1 MEHMLIPPGGQMR
14 NYSGHYLSLSQKL
27 ECDIWDHSTWRLKGT
42 SEDFPWRSNAELLW
56 AIFLSLSVKSLK
68 RFWESC
74 NNICQLL
81 HSLKGASLLSHLH
94 SSQKGKHNDV
104 FQGILLTVFQLER
117 SYQLRYFQRIHPTVF
132 QLQKGHRKTFFSEI
146 IHRLYSILARI
157 RRILLTVTYST
168 TVER

>member
-1 MEHMLIPPGGQMR
+1 MFCLKVLVVDITSNSIYSIVTYETIQNGGTMEHMLIPPDGQMR

-68 RFWESC
+68 RFQESC

-81 HSLKGASLLSHLH
+81 HSLKGASLLSHLY
-94 SSQKGKHNDV
+94 SSQKGKNNYVV
-104 FQGILLTVFQLER
+104 F
-117 SYQLRYFQRIHPTVF
+117 
-132 QLQKGHRKTFFSEI
+132 
-146 IHRLYSILARI
+146 
-157 RRILLTVTYST
+157 
-168 TVER
+168 